1 VVKLFKRKKDQK
13 TANFKF
19 DGSIKLK
26 DLPIEEYA
34 HVANAFQVSVLK
46 FERMLKESL
55 LEGYITSTTLEKIS
69 QEFKISMI
77 RELAIP
83 ETESLALLFGGEP
96 PITTKTQQVPTLEEK
111 VKIPEEPAVSTP
123 DPTPKITP
131 EVPTVPETVSP
142 EPVVA
147 EPAVK
152 PSEVP
157 EISAPIPKISFSI
170 PSPAST
176 SESSPEPPEQTQP
189 TTPDSS
195 LKAPTIPKISFPA
208 SPSSSSSPLSNPL
221 ANIRGRKEE
230 DRATGIA
237 ILRKQM
243 LTELKK
249 IRSVVAEQ
257 DQ

>member
-1 VVKLFKRKKDQK
+1 MVKLFKRKKGKK

-34 HVANAFQVSVLK
+34 HVAYAFHVSFLR

-55 LEGYITSTTLEKIS
+55 LEGYISIQTLERIS
-69 QEFKISMI
+69 QEFKISSI
-77 RELAIP
+77 RDLAIP
-83 ETESLALLFGGEP
+83 KTESVTALFGEESLKS
-96 PITTKTQQVPTLEEK
+96 IKLQKTPLEKKE
-111 VKIPEEPAVSTP
+111 ISR
-123 DPTPKITP
+123 
-131 EVPTVPETVSP
+131 
-142 EPVVA
+142 A
-147 EPAVK
+147 EPAISK
-152 PSEVP
+152 PITSPVIPTEEPTIPDTIVPDSIIPKTTVESTETP
-157 EISAPIPKISFSI
+157 EIVVPAPKISFSF
-170 PSPAST
+170 PSAADAPEA
-176 SESSPEPPEQTQP
+176 SPETTTEPAPITPESP
-189 TTPDSS
+189 
-195 LKAPTIPKISFPA
+195 LKPPTIPKISFPA
-208 SPSSSSSPLSNPL
+208 SPSSSASPLANPL

>member
-1 VVKLFKRKKDQK
+1 MVKLFKRKTDKK

-19 DGSIKLK
+19 EGSIKLK
-26 DLPIEEYA
+26 DIPIEEYA
-34 HVANAFQVSVLK
+34 HVAYAFQVSVLR

-55 LEGYITSTTLEKIS
+55 LEGYITSTTLERIS
-69 QEFKISMI
+69 REFKISKI

-83 ETESLALLFGGEP
+83 EAESVALLFGDEP
-96 PITTKTQQVPTLEEK
+96 PIFTKTQQVPTLEEK
-111 VKIPEEPAVSTP
+111 VIIPAEPVFPTPDQSPRITAEEPSVPDIAV
-123 DPTPKITP
+123 
-131 EVPTVPETVSP
+131 P
-142 EPVVA
+142 EPVT
-147 EPAVK
+147 K
-152 PSEVP
+152 PIEVP

-170 PSPAST
+170 PSPAYKP
-176 SESSPEPPEQTQP
+176 ESSQEPPKQAQP
-189 TTPDSS
+189 TAPESS

-208 SPSSSSSPLSNPL
+208 DPSSSASPLSNPL

>member
-1 VVKLFKRKKDQK
+1 LVKLFKRKTDKK

-34 HVANAFQVSVLK
+34 HVAHAFQVSVLR

-55 LEGYITSTTLEKIS
+55 LEGYITSTTLERIS

-77 RELAIP
+77 REMAIP
-83 ETESLALLFGGEP
+83 ETESLALLFGGESTISSKP
-96 PITTKTQQVPTLEEK
+96 QQVPTLEEK
-111 VKIPEEPAVSTP
+111 EIIPTEPVVPTP
-123 DPTPKITP
+123 DAAPEITP
-131 EVPTVPETVSP
+131 EVPTVPEIAVP
-142 EPVVA
+142 EPAVA

-157 EISAPIPKISFSI
+157 EISTPIPKISFSI

-176 SESSPEPPEQTQP
+176 PESSPEPPKQAKP
-189 TTPDSS
+189 TTSESS